1 LLTVSVAGMPP
12 ALVYRAASGEVEEI
26 AIRGIP
32 LGSVTNYPYKQQ
44 EAVISTGDV
53 VVLMSDGLPERFN
66 LRREMLDYAPIKQ
79 TFAEIAG
86 QSPQEIIAQ
95 LINTGER
102 WADGRPQ
109 DDDITFVVIKITE
122 SK

>member
-1 LLTVSVAGMPP
+1 
-12 ALVYRAASGEVEEI
+12 
-26 AIRGIP
+26 
-32 LGSVTNYPYKQQ
+32 
-44 EAVISTGDV
+44 VISTGDV

-66 LRREMLDYAPIKQ
+66 QRREMLDYALIKQ

-86 QSPQEIIAQ
+86 QSPREIIAQ

-102 WADGRPQ
+102 WADGRSQ